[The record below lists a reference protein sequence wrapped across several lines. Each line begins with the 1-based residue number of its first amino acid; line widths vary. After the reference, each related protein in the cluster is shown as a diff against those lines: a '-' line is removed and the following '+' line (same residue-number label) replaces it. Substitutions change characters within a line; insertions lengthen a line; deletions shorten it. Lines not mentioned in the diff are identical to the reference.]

1 MSTSFSNAERHYEI
15 YNKELLAI
23 TTCLK
28 EWRPY
33 LLGTP
38 EPFEIWTDHKNLT
51 YFRSAQK
58 LNPRQARWATF
69 MSEFHFVLFHKPG
82 VTMTKADALSRTATT
97 DPGDKTSE
105 VTILP
110 PDGFRT
116 ILLRTVIDIE
126 GPDSTL
132 TTRIVWWQPTICSL
146 SRLDVASL

>member
-1 MSTSFSNAERHYEI
+1 MASLPSRYS
-15 YNKELLAI
+15 
-23 TTCLK
+23 
-28 EWRPY
+28 
-33 LLGTP
+33 GTIQ
-38 EPFEIWTDHKNLT
+38 IWTDHKNLT
-51 YFRSAQK
+51 YFQSAQK
-58 LNPRQARWATF
+58 LNPCQARWATF

-110 PDGFRT
+110 PDVFRT

-132 TTRIVWWQPTICSL
+132 TMRIATSSALIDDTITQAL
-146 SRLDVASL
+146 SASPPQAVRSADGLITYKNKIYVPIDST